1 MKVTSDHVL
10 KTWCTSATDG
20 TAARKAPDP
29 LRTLQFNQML
39 FNWKYYIRLCWNWCS
54 LCVALSPLMQVSLS
68 SVLYTLPVSSS
79 FDIDIV
85 DVTYLLSQVMWEDTN
100 LFLNFYYYHF
110 SWETSHRK
118 ADSNMWTNH
127 PKTFQIHTNASISQ
141 STLSH
146 KIYQIFIFHWR
157 RDLLLLIHTAEYLR
171 PRAWK
176 FRRHLTW
183 QWKSP
188 AALSLFSKSK
198 TVCAGK
204 RLCASCK
211 SSDPRLPKRLKQLS
225 SLNSCSVT
233 AERSAEDFC
242 LYAWR
247 FLFSMWES
255 VSVTSAPQLLKTQRG
270 WRALTHGCEYVA
282 AALNLCGI

>member
-29 LRTLQFNQML
+29 LRTWQFNQML

-127 PKTFQIHTNASISQ
+127 PKPKHFKSIQMHQ
-141 STLSH
+141 SARVHYRTKYIKYSYSIGGGICFYWSILLSICVH
-146 KIYQIFIFHWR
+146 G
-157 RDLLLLIHTAEYLR
+157 LE
-171 PRAWK
+171 
-176 FRRHLTW
+176 
-183 QWKSP
+183 
-188 AALSLFSKSK
+188 
-198 TVCAGK
+198 
-204 RLCASCK
+204 
-211 SSDPRLPKRLKQLS
+211 SSGD
-225 SLNSCSVT
+225 
-233 AERSAEDFC
+233 
-242 LYAWR
+242 
-247 FLFSMWES
+247 
-255 VSVTSAPQLLKTQRG
+255 
-270 WRALTHGCEYVA
+270 
-282 AALNLCGI
+282 I